1 MKKLALLLA
10 VTLLLLVFA
19 GCQLADIGG
28 SMPAG
33 QTTPTQTVPTQTIPV
48 TDTQDTA
55 LLLPL
60 TKQSAIEVAFKN
72 AGVTN
77 EEVQHLHARQDT
89 DSGVVHYDVD
99 FRHGEYYYAYEISE
113 KTGEILK
120 LETEHD
126 RTALPQTQIA
136 KEEAE
141 QIALE
146 HEGFTRDDVKFLS
159 VEFDRE
165 DHRYE
170 VEFTKDGVEYVYEIC
185 AEFGKILDIDKDWDD

>member
-1 MKKLALLLA
+1 MKRLALLLTA
-10 VTLLLLVFA
+10 ALLLLVFA
-19 GCQLADIGG
+19 GCQLADPV
-28 SMPAG
+28 PAG
-33 QTTPTQTVPTQTIPV
+33 QTDPTPTAI
-48 TDTQDTA
+48 A
-55 LLLPL
+55 LPL
-60 TKQSAIEVAFKN
+60 TKQTAIEVAFDHAK
-72 AGVTN
+72 VTN
-77 EEVQHLHARQDT
+77 DQVQHLHAWQDT

-126 RTALPQTQIA
+126 RTALPQELIPQ
-136 KEEAE
+136 EEAQ

-146 HEGFTRDDVKFLS
+146 HEGFTADSVQFLR

-170 VEFTKDGVEYVYEIC
+170 VEFAKDGIEYTYEIC
-185 AEFGKILDIDKDWDD
+185 AEFGKILDIDKDRDD